1 MEKTLVELVNQ
12 WLQEIDD
19 TEEYEEVVEET
30 TSTVIRLD
38 LLV

>member
-1 MEKTLVELVNQ
+1 MEKTLVELVDQ

-19 TEEYEEVVEET
+19 TEKYEAVVEET